1 MSAIEGREQPIAR
14 CECAMLPLVLLA
26 EGQAFRGRDV
36 LWLVDNTAALGGVV
50 RGNSRHPV
58 LDKLLGLYGV
68 LAYRF
73 QLHIWVEYV
82 DSESNWS
89 DGISRL
95 FGADDFAA
103 RHGFTT
109 SAMHIEPEWLRLSA
123 SELWEKSRRFES

>member
-1 MSAIEGREQPIAR
+1 M
-14 CECAMLPLVLLA
+14 
-26 EGQAFRGRDV
+26 
-36 LWLVDNTAALGGVV
+36 

-58 LDKLLGLYGV
+58 LDKLLGLYRV
-68 LAYRF
+68 LAYQF

-82 DSESNWS
+82 DSKSNWS

-109 SAMHIEPEWLRLSA
+109 SVMHVETEWLRLSV
-123 SELWEKSRRFES
+123 SELWERSRRFES